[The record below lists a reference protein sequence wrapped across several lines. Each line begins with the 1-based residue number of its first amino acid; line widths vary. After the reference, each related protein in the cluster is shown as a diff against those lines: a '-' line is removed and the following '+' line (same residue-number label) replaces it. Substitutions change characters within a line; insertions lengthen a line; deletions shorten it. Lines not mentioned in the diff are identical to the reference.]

1 MCRCTLWMPG
11 PRTQARPTSGPSPPH
26 REPVVRHLPSTPR
39 LKAFCILNSG
49 ELFYRLWFSLEIPRG
64 WPVPQLT
71 VGSDMC
77 PVPRLVPA
85 GLGSHRMSS
94 SSGARPPSWGGRM
107 TPLLPLPPQVSPDT
121 LNAVLHLIPPQDF
134 PLLLWNVPSLIS
146 FMALTVL

>member
-85 GLGSHRMSS
+85 GLLKSPHVEQLWSKAALLGGKDDPTS
-94 SSGARPPSWGGRM
+94 PPA
-107 TPLLPLPPQVSPDT
+107 PQVSPDT